1 MGVYVTLAASSYNS
15 LIKTAMN
22 NFLLHNLRPSY
33 CLRDK
38 TTAITFSVVFHLGPL
53 QRGVRSYQNVVNIA
67 TKTICL
73 AYRPSHSERTARLVY
88 CIVCVCVCVCV
99 MDHFLLI
106 SQRST
111 GILIY
116 PLMREFHFQSK
127 TLLLLLLRT
136 EIRHFFS
143 FEY

>member
-1 MGVYVTLAASSYNS
+1 
-15 LIKTAMN
+15 MN

-33 CLRDK
+33 CPRDK

-88 CIVCVCVCVCV
+88 CIVCVCVCVC
-99 MDHFLLI
+99 DGSLPSNITKINWDSYLPI
-106 SQRST
+106 NA
-111 GILIY
+111 
-116 PLMREFHFQSK
+116 
-127 TLLLLLLRT
+127 
-136 EIRHFFS
+136 
-143 FEY
+143 